1 MSSIRTAVNTAEIP
15 LSLRGR
21 TVLKGPGD
29 KQEWLYL
36 SPRMAYWL
44 SSCKC
49 CIGAP
54 LVSSLPRFLCFTT
67 SKVFSISRSLKTQ
80 IQAKFQQLHCGLP
93 SSINSLARL
102 HVFSGGWQRRELC
115 ITEDLWRCLVV
126 NSFGRGQPSPWGA
139 IHARSFRLWHFNFLW
154 NDNKNISS
162 TPTWETYLS
171 VSPVVSEKLTDSVVL
186 RLISLTH
193 RCGRRGRCPRLA
205 PRAENFVSADQYN
218 FSIFTDFFLFIFF
231 FLFVFTGSTS
241 QTMSN

>member
-1 MSSIRTAVNTAEIP
+1 MSSIRTAVNTAEIQ

-67 SKVFSISRSLKTQ
+67 SKAFSISRSLKTQ

-93 SSINSLARL
+93 SSINSLACL
-102 HVFSGGWQRRELC
+102 HVFGGGWQRRELC

-154 NDNKNISS
+154 NDNKNINS
-162 TPTWETYLS
+162 TPIWETYLS

-186 RLISLTH
+186 RPDFTH
-193 RCGRRGRCPRLA
+193 PQVRQEGALPQTCSTGWKLCLRWPIQFLHLHRLL
-205 PRAENFVSADQYN
+205 PFH
-218 FSIFTDFFLFIFF
+218 IL
-231 FLFVFTGSTS
+231 LPLCLHWKHK
-241 QTMSN
+241 